1 VFAALQKKGRT
12 MERYLVCLG
21 EILIDFLPI
30 EREGEVTGFTL
41 HPGGGPYNVAVG
53 LARLGQPTAFV
64 SKLGDDFFGRRL
76 RKAVRAEGIADAWL
90 PTAAGRS
97 STLAFVAHEHG
108 EPTFTFYGDGAADT
122 TLTPPEL
129 PSDLLDHARLLH
141 FGGISLL
148 RGSMPAAAL
157 AAAEMLRG
165 RALVSLDPNVRP
177 KLIRS
182 AAAYRNTLTRA
193 IAACDVLK
201 VSAADTAWLA
211 PNVDVLD
218 YAAAQLT
225 AGPALVLV
233 TRGGAGVTVLRQGDV
248 GIERVDVPGFDVAVV
263 DTVGAG
269 DSFSAGVLAALAA
282 RNIFDRAALLALPRS
297 ELEAVLRYGAAVA
310 AINCT
315 RPGADPPRTAEV
327 ELFLAMA

>member
-1 VFAALQKKGRT
+1 

-30 EREGEVTGFTL
+30 EHDDVVSGFTL

-76 RKAVRAEGIADAWL
+76 REAVRAEGIADAWL
-90 PTAAGRS
+90 PTAAGRA

-108 EPTFTFYGDGAADT
+108 EPAFTFYGDGAADT
-122 TLTPPEL
+122 LLTPPEL
-129 PSDLLDHARLLH
+129 PHDLLEHARLLH

-148 RGSMPAAAL
+148 RGSTPEAAL
-157 AAAEMLRG
+157 SAAEMLRG

-177 KLIRS
+177 ALIHD
-182 AAAYRNTLTRA
+182 AAAYRATLARA
-193 IAACDVLK
+193 VAACDLLK
-201 VSAADTAWLA
+201 ISAADTAWLA
-211 PNVDVLD
+211 PEMDVLD
-218 YAAAQLT
+218 YAAAQLA

-233 TRGGAGVTVLRQGDV
+233 TRGGAGVTAFRQGV
-248 GIERVDVPGFDVAVV
+248 EGVERIDVPGFNVTVA

-269 DSFSAGVLAALAA
+269 DSFSAGVLAAFAV
-282 RNIFDRAALLALPRS
+282 RNTLDRAALVAMPRT
-297 ELEAVLRYGAAVA
+297 ELEAALRYGAAVA

-315 RPGADPPRTAEV
+315 RPGADPPRAAEV
-327 ELFLAMA
+327 EQFLAQA

>member
-1 VFAALQKKGRT
+1 

-30 EREGEVTGFTL
+30 EGNDTVTGFTL
-41 HPGGGPYNVAVG
+41 HPGGGPFNVAVG

-76 RKAVRAEGIADAWL
+76 RDTVRAEGIADAWL
-90 PTAAGRS
+90 PTAAGRA

-108 EPTFTFYGDGAADT
+108 EPAFTFYGDGTADT
-122 TLTPPEL
+122 LLTPDDL
-129 PSDLLDHARLLH
+129 PHDLLAQARLLH

-148 RGSMPAAAL
+148 RGSTPAAAL
-157 AAAEMLRG
+157 AAAEALHG

-177 KLIRS
+177 ALITDP
-182 AAAYRNTLTRA
+182 AAYRATLTRA
-193 IAACDVLK
+193 FAACDLLK
-201 VSAADTAWLA
+201 ISAADTAWLA
-211 PNVDVLD
+211 PNVDLLA

-233 TRGGAGVTVLRQGDV
+233 TRGGAGITALRQTADGVERIDLPGFSVTV
-248 GIERVDVPGFDVAVV
+248 A

-269 DSFSAGVLAALAA
+269 DSFSAGVLAAFAT
-282 RNIFDRAALLALPRS
+282 RNVFDRAALLALPS
-297 ELEAVLRYGAAVA
+297 AELRAALRYGAAVA

-315 RPGADPPRTAEV
+315 RPGADPPRAAEV
-327 ELFLAMA
+327 EQFLATA

>member
-1 VFAALQKKGRT
+1 

-30 EREGEVTGFTL
+30 ERNDDVTGFTL

-76 RKAVRAEGIADAWL
+76 RAAVRAEGIADAWL
-90 PTAAGRS
+90 PTAAGRA

-108 EPTFTFYGDGAADT
+108 EPAFTFYGDGAADT

-129 PSDLLDHARLLH
+129 PHDLLDQARLLH

-148 RGSMPAAAL
+148 RGSTPEAALTAAAT
-157 AAAEMLRG
+157 LRG

-177 KLIRS
+177 ALIHD
-182 AAAYRNTLTRA
+182 AAAYRAILERA
-193 IAACDVLK
+193 IAACDLLK

-211 PNVDVLD
+211 PEVDVLD

-233 TRGGAGVTVLRQGDV
+233 TRGGAGVTALRQSATGV
-248 GIERVDVPGFDVAVV
+248 ERVDVPGFNVTVA

-269 DSFSAGVLAALAA
+269 DSFTAGFLAALAEGA
-282 RNIFDRAALLALPRS
+282 IFDRAALAALPRS
-297 ELEAVLRYGAAVA
+297 QLEAALRYGAGVA

-315 RPGADPPRTAEV
+315 RPGADPPRAAEV
-327 ELFLAMA
+327 AQFLAAA